1 MVEFLRNL
9 IAFMGF
15 LFFWA
20 ILAFVFSA
28 FAEEFLEK
36 LAGQIVLGI
45 SVVFLVMVALGFLLS
60 PFVKD

>member
-28 FAEEFLEK
+28 FAEEFLGK

-45 SVVFLVMVALGFLLS
+45 FIAFLVMVALGFLLS

>member
-1 MVEFLRNL
+1 MVEFFKNL
-9 IAFMGF
+9 IAFIGF

-28 FAEEFLEK
+28 FAEEFLGK

-45 SVVFLVMVALGFLLS
+45 FTVFLLMVALGFLLS